1 MCSSGVATA
10 KNTLGA
16 LLSPRSIAILGASAD
31 FSKVNGRPLKHL
43 LEKGYAGGIYPVNPK
58 YRSINGTT
66 CLAAIEELPRDID
79 LAIVAVPAKFVA
91 ESLRALG
98 QRGVKSAIVFSSG
111 FAETGPAGRALE
123 SSVSAIAREYS
134 MRLCGPNCLGLINAF
149 DRVIATFGQY
159 ADGATPPGPVGFV
172 TQSGAFGTA
181 IAALARRRDL
191 GLGFFVNTGNESDV
205 TFAQVMH
212 EVLADPRIK
221 VGAGYIEGL
230 RDGSELITLADAAL
244 DLGKPLVLAKVGRS
258 SAGARAAASH
268 TGALAGADAVF
279 DGVIRQRG
287 ILRARNEEHMLDMV
301 EAFAYCALPQGAGLG
316 IITQSGG
323 AGVLMADH
331 AEALGLTVPVLGVHT
346 QQALQKTIPGFGAS
360 ANPVDI
366 TGQFVADPAL
376 LRDSVRIVMDD
387 PQVYIGIIWLQLM
400 DAYVDTLLDIFAEI
414 KAQVSKP
421 FVVCWVAASDLA
433 LRGLRERGIAVLRGA
448 EPAVDAVAALVRYAE
463 MRRHWQMDQINR
475 RHPTGRVSS
484 VGSASGVVPSIEAAQ
499 VLEAHGVHLAH
510 ADLATNK
517 ADAVACAHRIGY
529 PVALKIESAQIPHK
543 TEAGGVMLGIND
555 EAALAVAYKQIV
567 ANAARYAP
575 NANVAGV
582 LIQKMAADG
591 VDMVVG
597 LQNDAV
603 FGIVVMVGIGGI
615 HVEILKDVVFRTAPV
630 TESEAGRMLDELK
643 AKAILDGAR
652 GRPAVDR
659 SALIKLLVA
668 VSQFGAGGSEWLA
681 QLDLNPVRV
690 SDAGAIAVDWLMI
703 RR

>member
-1 MCSSGVATA
+1 
-10 KNTLGA
+10 
-16 LLSPRSIAILGASAD
+16 
-31 FSKVNGRPLKHL
+31 
-43 LEKGYAGGIYPVNPK
+43 
-58 YRSINGTT
+58 
-66 CLAAIEELPRDID
+66 
-79 LAIVAVPAKFVA
+79 
-91 ESLRALG
+91 
-98 QRGVKSAIVFSSG
+98 
-111 FAETGPAGRALE
+111 
-123 SSVSAIAREYS
+123 
-134 MRLCGPNCLGLINAF
+134 
-149 DRVIATFGQY
+149 
-159 ADGATPPGPVGFV
+159 
-172 TQSGAFGTA
+172 
-181 IAALARRRDL
+181 
-191 GLGFFVNTGNESDV
+191 
-205 TFAQVMH
+205 
-212 EVLADPRIK
+212 
-221 VGAGYIEGL
+221 
-230 RDGSELITLADAAL
+230 
-244 DLGKPLVLAKVGRS
+244 
-258 SAGARAAASH
+258 
-268 TGALAGADAVF
+268 
-279 DGVIRQRG
+279 
-287 ILRARNEEHMLDMV
+287 
-301 EAFAYCALPQGAGLG
+301 
-316 IITQSGG
+316 
-323 AGVLMADH
+323 
-331 AEALGLTVPVLGVHT
+331 
-346 QQALQKTIPGFGAS
+346 
-360 ANPVDI
+360 
-366 TGQFVADPAL
+366 
-376 LRDSVRIVMDD
+376 
-387 PQVYIGIIWLQLM
+387 
-400 DAYVDTLLDIFAEI
+400 
-414 KAQVSKP
+414 
-421 FVVCWVAASDLA
+421 
-433 LRGLRERGIAVLRGA
+433 LRERGIAVLRGA

-630 TESEAGRMLDELK
+630 TESEAGRMLEELK

-690 SDAGAIAVDWLMI
+690 SDAGAVAVDWLMI